1 MQKIYEKISVKIGL
15 ISTILI
21 QLFKVIIIIVEF
33 QKFSTFQSFEYL
45 ILIRKIKDIDFDE
58 ILRSPIKNKFC
69 KKKYPNIYIYCFFN
83 CKNSS
88 IKFNLKMI
96 FYNLEKINKFF
107 LIKIRC
113 FLIYWKKMLW
123 W

>member
-58 ILRSPIKNKFC
+58 ILR
-69 KKKYPNIYIYCFFN
+69 
-83 CKNSS
+83 
-88 IKFNLKMI
+88 
-96 FYNLEKINKFF
+96 KIDSDQK
-107 LIKIRC
+107 
-113 FLIYWKKMLW
+113 
-123 W
+123 